1 MMGGGGRGGG
11 SESLKISFLEAVHG
25 FRMSFL
31 ILCIFLVYDL
41 MPWQFW
47 EKYVL
52 FTKIIAL
59 KTLVKS
65 MTVAFIV
72 KHIVKIK

>member
-1 MMGGGGRGGG
+1 MY
-11 SESLKISFLEAVHG
+11 
-25 FRMSFL
+25 
-31 ILCIFLVYDL
+31 FLVYDL

-47 EKYVL
+47 EKFVL

-72 KHIVKIK
+72 KHIVKII